1 MFFFFRVDLDINS
14 VGDISADVDDLSA
27 DDINVEG
34 SQGLPDEELSEDIES
49 AAALNY
55 LIRKGKRDAYTRVTF
70 TVTVYYTQGI
80 QNKKDPQT
88 FIKKLVAEANE
99 GYRNRCFGFCVFV
112 IHVSFS
118 PAKFPSS

>member
-99 GYRNRCFGFCVFV
+99 GYRNR
-112 IHVSFS
+112 
-118 PAKFPSS
+118 